1 MRMVKTVFQ
10 LFMQYPKILCCQN
23 RFKILPV
30 LFLVAMF
37 GTRLS
42 SSCLAF
48 STMTKRPIYSSQR
61 SNLFV
66 QLQSSS
72 FNSSST
78 NNNVDGRNALI
89 QKSQKLSLAPMMD
102 YTDRHFRH
110 LIRLVSRHTLTYTEM
125 ITSNAIVHEYRNGS
139 SREDGDEYLRR
150 MLSSPST
157 DEPCILQLG
166 GSDANQLQEACQIV
180 QQYADIASYTGVNLN
195 CGCPSPKVA
204 GKGCF
209 GAALMD
215 QPDLVRD
222 VTTAM
227 SHGFSTSSTSTMP
240 ISVKCRIG
248 TDIHK
253 MDHEEEEYQTLCHF
267 IQTVSSP
274 GIVSHFDIHAR
285 QAILTRNIS
294 PADNRNIPPLK
305 YHYVTE
311 KLVHDFPH
319 LTFSL
324 NGGVVNLQQVAHLLH
339 TTPSNMVG
347 CMVGRAFAANPWH
360 FSYADS
366 LLYHDNDN
374 DVVVPTV
381 ENRFQLLQRYGE
393 YADEEEERWGKL
405 RTRRFLCRAIQNI
418 FAGETN
424 SKRYRIALDQH
435 IAASAKHDPTNT
447 TPLSTMILE
456 AATTHLSDDVLYAT
470 PKQSYHTWLE
480 TQQNQPNKTQ
490 QNNHDDDN
498 DESIIA
504 EWQTRRKEQEKQDKA
519 TFFNS
524 P

>member
-1 MRMVKTVFQ
+1 MMT
-10 LFMQYPKILCCQN
+10 
-23 RFKILPV
+23 
-30 LFLVAMF
+30 MF
-37 GTRLS
+37 GTRSS

-48 STMTKRPIYSSQR
+48 STVTKQFSHSRHTTISTSITSSSSSSKTQNSLILKRPFLVR
-61 SNLFV
+61 
-66 QLQSSS
+66 LQSSS
-72 FNSSST
+72 SSSSSNS
-78 NNNVDGRNALI
+78 NNNSDDKNRRNRMI
-89 QKSQKLSLAPMMD
+89 EKSQKLSLAPMMD

-110 LIRLVSRHTLTYTEM
+110 LIRLLSRHTLTYTEM
-125 ITSNAIVHEYRNGS
+125 ITSNAIVHEYRNDGN
-139 SREDGDEYLRR
+139 RRVDGDEYLRR

-180 QQYADIASYTGVNLN
+180 QQYQNIASYTGINLN

-215 QPDLVRD
+215 EPQLVRD

-227 SHGFSTSSTSTMP
+227 SQGFSTSSSIMP
-240 ISVKCRIG
+240 VSVKCRIG
-248 TDIHK
+248 TDIHNSQN
-253 MDHEEEEYQTLCHF
+253 DEEEYQTLCNF
-267 IQTVSSP
+267 IETVSSP
-274 GIVSHFDIHAR
+274 GIVKHFDIHAR

-294 PADNRNIPPLK
+294 PADNRHIPPLK
-305 YHYVTE
+305 YHYITD

-324 NGGVVNLQQVAHLLH
+324 NGGVVNLQQVLHLLDN
-339 TTPSNMVG
+339 TPSNMVG

-360 FSYADS
+360 FSYADP
-366 LLYHDNDN
+366 LLYNN
-374 DVVVPTV
+374 KEEEEEEVVVPCI
-381 ENRFQLLQRYGE
+381 ENRFQLLQRYGK

-405 RTRRFLCRAIQNI
+405 RTRRFLCRAIQNV

-435 IAASAKHDPTNT
+435 IAGSAKHDPTNT
-447 TPLSTMILE
+447 IPLSTMILE

-470 PKQSYHTWLE
+470 PEQSYHTWLD
-480 TQQNQPNKTQ
+480 K
-490 QNNHDDDN
+490 QNNNNNNNNNN
-498 DESIIA
+498 DKSIIG

-519 TFFNS
+519 TFSSS
-524 P
+524 PP